1 MSDDSKVTHFGYQQ
15 VPWQEKQQKVAGVF
29 RSVAGKYDVMNDLIS
44 MGSHR
49 ILKRMTIEL
58 AGIRPGHKVLD
69 LAGGTGDLAI
79 KFSRLVG
86 ETGQVVLADI
96 NDAMLDVGRD
106 RLFDAGCSHN
116 TQVTQVNGECLPFE
130 DNSFHC
136 ITIAFGLRNI
146 TDKDG
151 ALRSMLRV
159 LKPGGRLLVLEFST
173 PTNKHLAKA
182 YDTYSFAVW
191 PKLGKLIVNDA
202 DSYQYLAES
211 IRMHPDQDT
220 LQGMMDNAGFARA
233 EYFNM
238 IGGIV
243 ALHRGFKI

>member
-146 TDKDG
+146 TDKDA

-159 LKPGGRLLVLEFST
+159 LKPGGLS
-173 PTNKHLAKA
+173 
-182 YDTYSFAVW
+182 
-191 PKLGKLIVNDA
+191 LIH
-202 DSYQYLAES
+202 
-211 IRMHPDQDT
+211 I
-220 LQGMMDNAGFARA
+220 
-233 EYFNM
+233 
-238 IGGIV
+238 
-243 ALHRGFKI
+243 